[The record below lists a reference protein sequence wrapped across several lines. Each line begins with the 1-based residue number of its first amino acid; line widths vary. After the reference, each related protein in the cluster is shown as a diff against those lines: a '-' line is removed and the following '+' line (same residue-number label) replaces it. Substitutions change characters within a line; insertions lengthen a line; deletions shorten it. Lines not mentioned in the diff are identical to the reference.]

1 VGGRSGFLA
10 LHYQLRKKNSQ
21 KVQKKGDPT
30 FFFLESAAGEEFD
43 ETGHRRY
50 LGPTL

>member
-1 VGGRSGFLA
+1 MS
-10 LHYQLRKKNSQ
+10 KK
-21 KVQKKGDPT
+21 KAIPH